1 MKIYIVSK
9 ERTSAEDSIGSSE
22 FPFSISEQ
30 TNERAAATD
39 ILVYVQVHRGTL
51 LNQACFLA
59 KRFFQ
64 IKGSP
69 KVE

>member
-22 FPFSISEQ
+22 FPLSISEQ
-30 TNERAAATD
+30 RNERAAATD
-39 ILVYVQVHRGTL
+39 ILVYVQVHSGTL
-51 LNQACFLA
+51 NKQCFLA

-64 IKGSP
+64 I
-69 KVE
+69 